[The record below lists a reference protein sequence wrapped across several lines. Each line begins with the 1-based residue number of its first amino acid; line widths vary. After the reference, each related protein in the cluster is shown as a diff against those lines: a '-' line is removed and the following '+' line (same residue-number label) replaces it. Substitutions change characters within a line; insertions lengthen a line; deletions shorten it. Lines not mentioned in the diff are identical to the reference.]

1 MKTNKNGLPTFFM
14 NKYRGKKEIINPLDD
29 LLKGCISKL
38 HIIHINSTLQIC
50 AYPNLHHNVH
60 YTINDKN
67 IMKGI
72 IKKSKGI

>member
-1 MKTNKNGLPTFFM
+1 M
-14 NKYRGKKEIINPLDD
+14 DD
-29 LLKGCISKL
+29 LLKGLISKV

-50 AYPNLHHNVH
+50 AYPSLHHNVH

-72 IKKSKGI
+72 IKKEKEYTIKVEYYSRTKNTCTIKMMILLL